1 MSGCTC
7 VSKLP
12 TALAALAAC
21 GAFCSGCRP
30 DESHREQNAANRDS
44 TPISEGMV
52 PTESPSATQTV
63 TMGAAVV
70 PAKVPAGGSAILAIR
85 MRIAIGWHIGAIGSP
100 DAAGTLTQLD
110 LQLPPGLVAEGDW
123 LVPPPQRCAGPS
135 GTTLGYQGDVL
146 LQRRLRIAP
155 EQPPGVLTSSCT
167 LTYQACNDQ
176 QCVRPEPT
184 IVKSTLEVVPR

>member
-7 VSKLP
+7 ASKLL

-21 GAFCSGCRP
+21 GAFCNGCRP
-30 DESHREQNAANRDS
+30 ADVNPEQVPTKSATAS
-44 TPISEGMV
+44 ISSDMV
-52 PTESPSATQTV
+52 PTESPSATQSVTV
-63 TMGAAVV
+63 GAAVV
-70 PAKVPAGGSAILAIR
+70 PAKIPAGDSAILAIR
-85 MRIAIGWHIGAIGSP
+85 MRIAIGWHTGAIGPP

-155 EQPPGVLTSSCT
+155 AQPPGLLTPSCT
-167 LTYQACNDQ
+167 VTYQACNDQ
-176 QCVRPEPT
+176 QCERPEP
-184 IVKSTLEVVPR
+184 IMVQPTLEVVPR